1 MKVTKSRLTQIIQ
14 EELEAYIKD
23 NPQLEEEIG
32 EYIPGTSAAGM
43 RKAIAQLK
51 KEKDAVPAMR
61 QALAQLEKEK
71 GVAPA
76 VPGEEAPVVPDA
88 EKEQPV
94 ITGSTAEK
102 AIRDMALQ
110 LRGTGKIESKERI
123 FIAKMMS
130 IMIDVAKAG
139 GNSLL
144 DPQIKMWVPKLE
156 KAFNDYISKNA
167 KTKLPPGIT
176 SRDQAFYHAALQ
188 TAEGKVKKKLA
199 ELDIP
204 DTGETEDELTGS
216 ASSVLFQL
224 GKKIE
229 ASGQVDPDEQK
240 FIIEFV
246 ALLVDASNASG
257 QNFTK
262 DSKIKQWEDEFREA
276 IEGYIVQ
283 KGSVVQK

>member
-199 ELDIP
+199 EFDIP
-204 DTGETEDELTGS
+204 DSGEAEGELTGK

-224 GKKIE
+224 GKEIDAIGTIGKE
-229 ASGQVDPDEQK
+229 EED
-240 FIIEFV
+240 FIIEFIS
-246 ALLVDASNASG
+246 LLVKASKASG
-257 QNFTK
+257 QSFTIDPK
-262 DSKIKQWEDEFREA
+262 VTQWEDEFRDSLED
-276 IEGYIVQ
+276 YIDK
-283 KGSVVQK
+283 KGGGK